1 MGQIYYFSE
10 NMKKIFLE
18 KKGHPWGDLKN
29 IFLIIYFES

>member
-10 NMKKIFLE
+10 NMKKFFYK
-18 KKGHPWGDLKN
+18 KKGHLWGDLKN